1 MSNEIGK
8 RGERIFAFI
17 IGKSFAPY
25 GYLFDT
31 VFLGDKY
38 PTVDFYIDLL
48 NYHTKKGFF
57 FASVK
62 TTTQGYTTE
71 KNHLKI
77 FVSKEELQELVKYP
91 VPTYLFGIDAIEEKG
106 YFTCVN
112 HIDTEQNLSSL
123 SLKYP
128 MEPAYLSALWAEVK
142 HFWDNNNSIHSST
155 SKFV

>member
-38 PTVDFYIDLL
+38 PTVDFYVDLL
-48 NYHTKKGFF
+48 NYTAKKGFF

-77 FVSKEELQELVKYP
+77 FVNKEIIEVPARKASVKRAASSSEL
-91 VPTYLFGIDAIEEKG
+91 FIHCSNDDNAAG
-106 YFTCVN
+106 
-112 HIDTEQNLSSL
+112 NLR
-123 SLKYP
+123 
-128 MEPAYLSALWAEVK
+128 
-142 HFWDNNNSIHSST
+142 
-155 SKFV
+155 